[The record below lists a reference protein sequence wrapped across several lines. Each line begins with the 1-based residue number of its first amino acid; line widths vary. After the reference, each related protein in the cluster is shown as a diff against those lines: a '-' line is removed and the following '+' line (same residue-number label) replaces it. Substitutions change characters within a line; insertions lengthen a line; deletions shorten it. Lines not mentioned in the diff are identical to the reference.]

1 MIDAYLEGV
10 DYHLP
15 DGRLTNADLARD
27 FPDWEID
34 KVYEKTGIASRRVAA
49 PDESAADLAVHAARR
64 LLDRLGVRP
73 VDVDFLLFCTQTP
86 DYFLPTTACLLQD
99 RLGLP
104 TSAGALDFN
113 LGCSGFVYGLS
124 LAKGLIETA
133 QATNVLL
140 LTADTYSKFLHP
152 DDRSVRTLFGD
163 AAAATLVQV
172 RTDASV
178 GGAGIG
184 PFVFGTDGQ
193 GKDNLIVATG
203 GMRQPVPAP
212 GSSQHLAMNGP
223 EIFTFTLQA
232 VPRAIEELLAR
243 AGKTI

>member
-104 TSAGALDFN
+104 TTAGALDFN
-113 LGCSGFVYGLS
+113 LGCSGYVYGL
-124 LAKGLIETA
+124 AVTKGLITSGVA
-133 QATNVLL
+133 SRVLL
-140 LTADTYSKFLHP
+140 LTADTYTKLIQP
-152 DDRSVRTLFGD
+152 TDRTVRTLFGD
-163 AAAATLVQV
+163 GAAATLVRV
-172 RTDASV
+172 REA
-178 GGAGIG
+178 GGRPPAIG
-184 PFVFGTDGQ
+184 PAVFGTNGA
-193 GKDNLIVATG
+193 GA
-203 GMRQPVPAP
+203 
-212 GSSQHLAMNGP
+212 GSLMVRHG
-223 EIFTFTLQA
+223 
-232 VPRAIEELLAR
+232 
-243 AGKTI
+243 